1 MDRPRLPG
9 FALACGLLWLLA
21 GALYKLFDGSPN
33 DLPQPVVEHSP
44 FDKFDTFRL
53 AIAAELAVVGL
64 VLTVP
69 RLGWVALGGIF
80 SVFLTV
86 LIPLALGGES
96 SCGCFGS
103 NVTIAPWQMML
114 IDGSL
119 LGLLL
124 FSAPW
129 RLPREAGLGAPAFLP
144 FLIVAF
150 AAPLMKLDPPTLPKL
165 VRPTTLTA
173 GAGEGGATA
182 SPVTPTPDAGTS
194 SVEGGTDA
202 DAVPTAEPEA
212 TEVAAA
218 LQGEEEAAAP
228 DELPEFYE
236 LRSAEWT
243 GQDFYA
249 IDIAAF
255 ADQSMGAVLP
265 NSHVVVYRQTCEV
278 CKAHLEDLWAEA
290 QNNPSRW
297 ADGGGSASRQSLVL
311 LRIIENN
318 DTADNNL
325 CELLPEPSQKV
336 TLPALKRGYGITTP
350 IAFDVDENFM
360 VQNVTDLGH

>member
-44 FDKFDTFRL
+44 FDKFETFRL

-64 VLTVP
+64 VLAVP

-80 SVFLTV
+80 SVFLAV
-86 LIPLALGGES
+86 LVPLALGGES

-124 FSAPW
+124 FSKPW
-129 RLPREAGLGAPAFLP
+129 RMPAGSGLGAAAFLP
-144 FLIVAF
+144 FLAVAV
-150 AAPLMKLDPPTLPKL
+150 AAPLMKLDRPTLPKGT
-165 VRPTTLTA
+165 RPERAQNEDAEGSAAEDTNA
-173 GAGEGGATA
+173 GDVNAGDAL
-182 SPVTPTPDAGTS
+182 PTEQDVAEVGDAEVQG
-194 SVEGGTDA
+194 A
-202 DAVPTAEPEA
+202 DA
-212 TEVAAA
+212 EVAA
-218 LQGEEEAAAP
+218 EEGADA
-228 DELPEFYE
+228 LPEFYE
-236 LRSAEWT
+236 LRSDAWT
-243 GQDFYA
+243 GEDFYA
-249 IDIAAF
+249 TDIAAF
-255 ADQSMGAVLP
+255 ADYSQGAVLP

-278 CKAHLEDLWAEA
+278 CKAHLEELWAEA
-290 QNNPSRW
+290 QNDPTRW
-297 ADGGGSASRQSLVL
+297 SADGGATGGRTLVL
-311 LRIIENN
+311 LRIVETK
-318 DTADNNL
+318 DTAENNL
-325 CELLPEPSQKV
+325 CQLLPEPSQKV

-350 IAFDVDENFM
+350 VAFDVDENNL
-360 VQNVTDLGH
+360 VQNVTDLRH

>member
-21 GALYKLFDGSPN
+21 GALYKFFDGSPN

-44 FDKFDTFRL
+44 FGKFDTFRL
-53 AIAAELAVVGL
+53 AIAAEFAVVGL

-69 RLGWVALGGIF
+69 RLGWIALGGIF
-80 SVFLTV
+80 SVFLAV
-86 LIPLALGGES
+86 LVPLALGGES

-129 RLPREAGLGAPAFLP
+129 RLPKEAGLGAPAFLP
-144 FLIVAF
+144 FLIVAIV
-150 AAPLMKLDPPTLPKL
+150 APLMKLDPPTLPTL
-165 VRPTTLTA
+165 IRPDGITA
-173 GAGEGGATA
+173 AAPQGEGDGQATDPAPTGADPD
-182 SPVTPTPDAGTS
+182 SPT
-194 SVEGGTDA
+194 GGTEDPGPA
-202 DAVPTAEPEA
+202 PD
-212 TEVAAA
+212 
-218 LQGEEEAAAP
+218 EEEALEP
-228 DELPEFYE
+228 SDELPEFYE
-236 LRSAEWT
+236 LRSADWT

-249 IDIAAF
+249 TDIAAF

-278 CKAHLEDLWAEA
+278 CKAHLEELWEEA
-290 QNNPSRW
+290 QNDPNRW
-297 ADGGGSASRQSLVL
+297 ASDGGASGGQSLVL
-311 LRIIENN
+311 LRIIENK
-318 DTADNNL
+318 DTAENNL

-360 VQNVTDLGH
+360 VQNVTDLRH

>member
-21 GALYKLFDGSPN
+21 GALYKFFDGSPN

-44 FDKFDTFRL
+44 FGKFDTFRL
-53 AIAAELAVVGL
+53 AIAAEFAVVGL

-69 RLGWVALGGIF
+69 RLGWIALGGIF
-80 SVFLTV
+80 SVFLAV
-86 LIPLALGGES
+86 LVPLALGGES

-129 RLPREAGLGAPAFLP
+129 RLPKEAGLGAPAFLP
-144 FLIVAF
+144 FLIVAIV
-150 AAPLMKLDPPTLPKL
+150 APLMKLDPPTLPTL
-165 VRPTTLTA
+165 IRPEVITA
-173 GAGEGGATA
+173 VDPQGEGGGQATDPA
-182 SPVTPTPDAGTS
+182 PTGADSDLST
-194 SVEGGTDA
+194 GGTEDPGPA
-202 DAVPTAEPEA
+202 PAEEPSGA
-212 TEVAAA
+212 
-218 LQGEEEAAAP
+218 
-228 DELPEFYE
+228 LPEFYE
-236 LRSAEWT
+236 LRSADWT

-249 IDIAAF
+249 TDIAAF

-278 CKAHLEDLWAEA
+278 CKAHLEELWEEA
-290 QNNPSRW
+290 QNDPNRW
-297 ADGGGSASRQSLVL
+297 ASDGGAAGGQSLVL
-311 LRIIENN
+311 LRIIESK
-318 DTADNNL
+318 DTAENNL

-360 VQNVTDLGH
+360 VQNVTDLRH

>member
-21 GALYKLFDGSPN
+21 GALYKFFDGSPN

-44 FDKFDTFRL
+44 FDKFNTFRL
-53 AIAAELAVVGL
+53 AIAAEFAVVGL

-69 RLGWVALGGIF
+69 RLGWIALGGIF
-80 SVFLTV
+80 SVFLAV
-86 LIPLALGGES
+86 LVPLALGGES

-129 RLPREAGLGAPAFLP
+129 RLPKAAGLGAPAFIP
-144 FLIVAF
+144 FLIVAIV
-150 AAPLMKLDPPTLPKL
+150 APLMKLDPPMLPTV
-165 VRPTTLTA
+165 VRPDALTA
-173 GAGEGGATA
+173 QGGAPTGDEASGAASSGAEGTPVGAGASSGAA
-182 SPVTPTPDAGTS
+182 EPPVTAPAI
-194 SVEGGTDA
+194 
-202 DAVPTAEPEA
+202 
-212 TEVAAA
+212 
-218 LQGEEEAAAP
+218 EEEDAAP
-228 DELPEFYE
+228 SELPEFYE

-249 IDIAAF
+249 TDIAAF

-278 CKAHLEDLWAEA
+278 CKEHLEELWEEA
-290 QNNPSRW
+290 QNDPSRW
-297 ADGGGSASRQSLVL
+297 ASDGGAAGGQSLVL
-311 LRIIENN
+311 LRIIEDK
-318 DTADNNL
+318 DTAENNL

-350 IAFDVDENFM
+350 ITFDVDENFM
-360 VQNVTDLGH
+360 VQNVTDLRH

>member
-21 GALYKLFDGSPN
+21 GALYKFFDGSPN

-44 FDKFDTFRL
+44 FSMLTTFRL
-53 AIAAELAVVGL
+53 AIAAEFAVVGL

-69 RLGWVALGGIF
+69 RLGWIALGGIF
-80 SVFLTV
+80 SVFLAV
-86 LIPLALGGES
+86 LVPLALGSES

-129 RLPREAGLGAPAFLP
+129 RLPKEAGLGAPAFLP
-144 FLIVAF
+144 FLIVAIV
-150 AAPLMKLDPPTLPKL
+150 APMMKVKSETLPK
-165 VRPTTLTA
+165 V
-173 GAGEGGATA
+173 
-182 SPVTPTPDAGTS
+182 
-194 SVEGGTDA
+194 
-202 DAVPTAEPEA
+202 
-212 TEVAAA
+212 EVAAPA
-218 LQGEEEAAAP
+218 DGLH
-228 DELPEFYE
+228 EFYE

-249 IDIAAF
+249 TDIAAF

-278 CKAHLEDLWAEA
+278 CKAHLEELWEEA
-290 QNNPSRW
+290 QNDPNRW
-297 ADGGGSASRQSLVL
+297 ASDGGASGGQSLVL

-318 DTADNNL
+318 DTAENNL

-360 VQNVTDLGH
+360 VQNVTDLRH

>member
-53 AIAAELAVVGL
+53 AIAAEFAVVGL

-69 RLGWVALGGIF
+69 RLGWIALGGIF
-80 SVFLTV
+80 SVFLAV
-86 LIPLALGGES
+86 LVPLALGGES

-129 RLPREAGLGAPAFLP
+129 RLPKEAGLGAPAFLP
-144 FLIVAF
+144 FLIVAIV
-150 AAPLMKLDPPTLPKL
+150 APLMKLDPPTLPKV
-165 VRPTTLTA
+165 VRPDGITA
-173 GAGEGGATA
+173 AAPQGDGDSLAADPAPGLAD
-182 SPVTPTPDAGTS
+182 PDPSA
-194 SVEGGTDA
+194 GGTE
-202 DAVPTAEPEA
+202 EPGPA
-212 TEVAAA
+212 PA
-218 LQGEEEAAAP
+218 EEEAVEQSG
-228 DELPEFYE
+228 ELPEFYE

-249 IDIAAF
+249 TDIAAF

-278 CKAHLEDLWAEA
+278 CKEHLEELWEEA
-290 QNNPSRW
+290 QNDPSRW
-297 ADGGGSASRQSLVL
+297 ASDGGAAGGQSLVL
-311 LRIIENN
+311 LRIIENK
-318 DTADNNL
+318 DTAENNL

-360 VQNVTDLGH
+360 VQNVTDLRH

>member
-21 GALYKLFDGSPN
+21 GALYKFFDGSPN

-53 AIAAELAVVGL
+53 AIAAEFAVVGL

-69 RLGWVALGGIF
+69 RLGWIALGGIF
-80 SVFLTV
+80 SVFLAV
-86 LIPLALGGES
+86 LVPLALGGES

-129 RLPREAGLGAPAFLP
+129 RLPKAAGLGAAAFIP
-144 FLIVAF
+144 FLVVAI
-150 AAPLMKLDPPTLPKL
+150 AAPLMKLDPPTLPKV
-165 VRPTTLTA
+165 VRPEAITA
-173 GAGEGGATA
+173 SALQDEDTSDANASSPGAT
-182 SPVTPTPDAGTS
+182 
-194 SVEGGTDA
+194 GGTTP
-202 DAVPTAEPEA
+202 AVGAEAPEVA
-212 TEVAAA
+212 PEGVEVAA
-218 LQGEEEAAAP
+218 P
-228 DELPEFYE
+228 SDELPEFYE

-243 GQDFYA
+243 AQDFYET
-249 IDIAAF
+249 DIAAF

-278 CKAHLEDLWAEA
+278 CKEHLEELWEEA
-290 QNNPSRW
+290 QNDPSRW
-297 ADGGGSASRQSLVL
+297 ASDGGAAGGQSLVL
-311 LRIIENN
+311 LRIIENK
-318 DTADNNL
+318 DTAENNL

-360 VQNVTDLGH
+360 VQNVTDLRH

>member
-21 GALYKLFDGSPN
+21 GALYKFFDGSPN

-44 FDKFDTFRL
+44 FDMFNTFRL
-53 AIAAELAVVGL
+53 AIAAEFAVVGL

-69 RLGWVALGGIF
+69 RLGWIALSGIF
-80 SVFLTV
+80 SVFLAV
-86 LIPLALGGES
+86 LVPLALGGES

-129 RLPREAGLGAPAFLP
+129 RLPKEAGLGAPAFIP
-144 FLIVAF
+144 FLLVAIV
-150 AAPLMKLDPPTLPKL
+150 APLMKLDPPTLPTL
-165 VRPTTLTA
+165 IRPNGITA
-173 GAGEGGATA
+173 AAPQGKSDGQAADPGPEGADPGP
-182 SPVTPTPDAGTS
+182 SAGKS
-194 SVEGGTDA
+194 EEPGPA
-202 DAVPTAEPEA
+202 PAEEEA
-212 TEVAAA
+212 TEPS
-218 LQGEEEAAAP
+218 GE
-228 DELPEFYE
+228 LREFYE
-236 LRSAEWT
+236 LRSTEWT

-249 IDIAAF
+249 TDIAAF

-278 CKAHLEDLWAEA
+278 CKEHLEELWEEA
-290 QNNPSRW
+290 QNDPSRW
-297 ADGGGSASRQSLVL
+297 ASDGGAAGGQSLVL
-311 LRIIENN
+311 LRIIENK
-318 DTADNNL
+318 DTAENNL

-360 VQNVTDLGH
+360 VQNVTDLRH